1 MIAWV
6 TRAHNDAREDY
17 EDGDDDEDGDEDGD
31 DDDGDDD
38 DGGDGASV
46 WTTTSARA
54 SSSA

>member
-17 EDGDDDEDGDEDGD
+17 DGDDEDGDEDGG
-31 DDDGDDD
+31 GDDD
-38 DGGDGASV
+38 DGGDDGASV
-46 WTTTSARA
+46 WTTTRARA